1 MEMPKKTALETLA
14 GHPLAAGAVAFAAGG
29 LALAQPELA
38 PILSMIPP
46 LVQCLASERQV
57 ARFSRAIG
65 DLNRRLELFPV
76 EVLKNISDEQYQF
89 ASEAVGH
96 MLSTV
101 KQEKLVYL
109 QNAIINNIEDESIAR
124 ETGEMLSRLIRDI
137 SLGELKALLYH
148 FQFEGIFIAE
158 ETPESALPPNTHCV
172 VAATSEARTI
182 EGLIQLGLLQSHA
195 ANWDMTRY
203 QWNPIAA
210 KLIALVKE
218 PKHS

>member
-1 MEMPKKTALETLA
+1 MELPNKTALESLA
-14 GHPLAAGAVAFAAGG
+14 GHPATVGAVAVAAGG

-38 PILSMIPP
+38 PIISMIPP

-57 ARFSRAIG
+57 ARIGHAIG
-65 DLNRRLELFPV
+65 DLNRRLEQIPQ

-101 KQEKLVYL
+101 KQEKLAYL
-109 QNAIINNIEDESIAR
+109 QNAIVNNIEDASIAK
-124 ETGEMLSRLIRDI
+124 ESGEILSRLIRDI
-137 SLGELKALLYH
+137 SLGEVKALLHH
-148 FQFEGIFIAE
+148 FQFEGIFIAG
-158 ETPESALPPNTHCV
+158 ETPESALPPNTYCV
-172 VAATSEARTI
+172 LVATGEARTI

-195 ANWDMTRY
+195 PSWDMTRY

-210 KLIALVKE
+210 KLIALLRV
-218 PKHS
+218 PKKS